1 VTAFIRG
8 ALRLTSTLGAV
19 ALGCGML
26 SAWTLPTGTATA
38 DHAGWAARQKVLL
51 VGTYHGKAG
60 GYASIQAAVNA
71 ARPGDW
77 ILVGPGDYHET
88 ADETG
93 PYGNPADGAM
103 GGVFIDKPGITLRGM
118 NRDTVI
124 VDGTKAGAAPCSAQ
138 PSDQNYG
145 RVVNG
150 HAVGRNGIVVW
161 KADDVS
167 IENLTVCNFLAGT
180 GSSGNQI
187 WWNGGENSGKI
198 RLAGYWG
205 SYLTA
210 TSTFFGTESTAAEYG
225 IFASNSAGPASWN
238 QLYASNMN
246 DSGTYVGACKRRC
259 DVVMDHMWMENNAL
273 GYSGTNS
280 GGTVIIENSQ
290 FDDNQDGLDTNTQII
305 GDPPAPQ
312 DGRCQN
318 RGVSP
323 ITHTRSCW
331 VLIHNYIH
339 GNNNNMAPAAGSAA
353 AGPVGTG
360 LTISGGRYDTVMD
373 NRIVNNGA
381 WGALFVPY
389 AQSGTPSLHQ
399 TCAGVGGHMLPVF
412 GCVMDPEGDALL
424 HNTFRH
430 NGYFH
435 NPSNSDFG
443 QITLFGGEPENCFA
457 GNRYPDSS
465 APANLEKKQRHC
477 GARTKAGNSGGA
489 LFAQVLCDTGLEA
502 CPANAHYPKVTGKVV
517 LKPLPRN
524 LPTMPNPCANVPANP
539 WCPRGRHHWERQG
552 STAAIA
558 AASAA
563 GTSGTRTCRPS
574 VTTSRPPT
582 TRCRT
587 SAAVAPKMTDSS
599 AVAGA
604 APAVRGES
612 SATVQKSARPP
623 ATRSPAS
630 GHARLACPVVVAADA
645 SSAAVK

>member
-1 VTAFIRG
+1 MNARFRG
-8 ALRLTSTLGAV
+8 AIRLTSALGAATLGCA
-19 ALGCGML
+19 ML
-26 SAWTLPTGTATA
+26 SAWTLSAGSATA
-38 DHAGWAARQKVLL
+38 SHAALTGSPKVLL

-60 GYASIQAAVNA
+60 RYASIQAAVNA

-103 GGVFIDKPGITLRGM
+103 GGVFINKPGITLRGM
-118 NRDTVI
+118 NRNTVI
-124 VDGTKAGAAPCSAQ
+124 VDGTKAGAAPCSSQ
-138 PSDQNYG
+138 PSDQDYG
-145 RVVNG
+145 RMVDG

-180 GSSGNQI
+180 GSSGNEI

-238 QLYASNMN
+238 ELYASNMN
-246 DSGTYVGACKRRC
+246 DSGTYVGACRQRC

-290 FDDNQDGLDTNTQII
+290 FDGNQDGLDTNTQII

-312 DGRCQN
+312 NGRCQS
-318 RGVSP
+318 RGISP

-360 LTISGGRYDTVMD
+360 LTVSGGRYDTVMD

-389 AQSGTPSLHQ
+389 AQSGKPSLHQ
-399 TCAGVGGHMLPVF
+399 TCAGIGGHKFPGF

-424 HNTFRH
+424 HNKFRH

-443 QITLFGGEPENCFA
+443 QITLFGGEPQNCFA
-457 GNRYPDSS
+457 GNRYPDGS
-465 APANLEKKQRHC
+465 APSNLEKKQRRC
-477 GARTKAGNSGGA
+477 GAKTAAGNTGGE
-489 LFAQVLCDTGLEA
+489 LFLQVLCDTGLGT

-517 LKPLPRN
+517 LKPLPGN

-539 WCPRGRHHWERQG
+539 WCPRGGHHWERNG
-552 STAAIA
+552 RAKA
-558 AASAA
+558 AAAA
-563 GTSGTRTCRPS
+563 LML
-574 VTTSRPPT
+574 
-582 TRCRT
+582 
-587 SAAVAPKMTDSS
+587 AAVHAPGRMQP
-599 AVAGA
+599 
-604 APAVRGES
+604 APAQR
-612 SATVQKSARPP
+612 R
-623 ATRSPAS
+623 R
-630 GHARLACPVVVAADA
+630 
-645 SSAAVK
+645 

>member
-1 VTAFIRG
+1 VRVRIRHV
-8 ALRLTSTLGAV
+8 LSTLSVLGAV
-19 ALGCGML
+19 TLGSGML
-26 SAWTLPTGTATA
+26 SASAVRADAAGA
-38 DHAGWAARQKVLL
+38 DHAAWAAPKVLL
-51 VGTYHGKAG
+51 VGTYHGRAG
-60 GYASIQAAVNA
+60 RYSSIQAAVNA

-118 NRDTVI
+118 SRSQVI
-124 VDGTKAGAAPCSAQ
+124 VDGTKAGAAPCSSQ
-138 PSDQNYG
+138 PSEQNYG

-161 KADDVS
+161 KASDVS

-180 GSSGNQI
+180 GDSGNEI
-187 WWNGGENSGKI
+187 WWNGGDNSGKI
-198 RLAGYWG
+198 GLAGYWG

-210 TSTFFGTESTAAEYG
+210 TSTFFSNESTAAEYG

-238 QLYASNMN
+238 ELYGSNMN
-246 DSGTYVGACKRRC
+246 DSGTYVGACLRSC

-312 DGRCQN
+312 DGRCAN
-318 RGVSP
+318 GRKSP
-323 ITHTRSCW
+323 VTHTTSCW
-331 VLIHNYIH
+331 VVIHNYIH
-339 GNNNNMAPAAGSAA
+339 GNDNNMAPAAGSAA

-360 LTISGGRYDTVMD
+360 LTVSGGRYDTVM
-373 NRIVNNGA
+373 NNTIVNNGA

-399 TCAGVGGHMLPVF
+399 TCAGIGGHEFPGF

-430 NGYFH
+430 NGYFK

-443 QITLFGGEPENCFA
+443 QITLFGGEPQNCFA
-457 GNRYPDSS
+457 GNKYPDHS
-465 APANLEKKQRHC
+465 APANLEKAQPRC
-477 GARTKAGNSGGA
+477 GATTKAANTGGQ
-489 LFAQVLCDTGLEA
+489 LFAQVLCDTGLA
-502 CPANAHYPKVTGKVV
+502 SCPPGAHYPKVGGKVV
-517 LKPLPRN
+517 LKALPKD
-524 LPTMPNPCANVPANP
+524 LPTMPDPCANVPANP
-539 WCPRGRHHWERQG
+539 WCPPCPHHGVRSRGTRV
-552 STAAIA
+552 STAAFALPGGRVPGRIEA
-558 AASAA
+558 ALL
-563 GTSGTRTCRPS
+563 
-574 VTTSRPPT
+574 
-582 TRCRT
+582 
-587 SAAVAPKMTDSS
+587 
-599 AVAGA
+599 
-604 APAVRGES
+604 
-612 SATVQKSARPP
+612 
-623 ATRSPAS
+623 
-630 GHARLACPVVVAADA
+630 RLA
-645 SSAAVK
+645 

>member
-1 VTAFIRG
+1 MRGRIRG
-8 ALRLTSTLGAV
+8 ALRLTSTFGAV
-19 ALGCGML
+19 ALGCGLL
-26 SAWTLPTGTATA
+26 SAWTLPAAPVTASNGPWTA
-38 DHAGWAARQKVLL
+38 SPKVLL

-60 GYASIQAAVNA
+60 RYSSIQAAVNA

-103 GGVFIDKPGITLRGM
+103 GGVFIDKSGITLRGM

-124 VDGTKAGAAPCSAQ
+124 VDGTKAGASPCSSQ
-138 PSDQNYG
+138 PSEQNYG
-145 RVVNG
+145 RVVKG

-161 KADDVS
+161 KASDVS
-167 IENLTVCNFLAGT
+167 IENLTACNFLAGT
-180 GSSGNQI
+180 GDSGNQI
-187 WWNGGENSGKI
+187 WWNGGDNSGKI
-198 RLAGYWG
+198 GLAGYWG

-210 TSTFFGTESTAAEYG
+210 TSTFFGTENTAAEYG

-238 QLYASNMN
+238 ELYASNMN
-246 DSGTYVGACKRRC
+246 DSGSYVGACRQLC
-259 DVVMDHMWMENNAL
+259 DVVLDHMWMENNAL

-290 FDDNQDGLDTNTQII
+290 FDENQDGLDTNTQII

-312 DGRCQN
+312 DGRCPHH
-318 RGVSP
+318 GISP
-323 ITHTRSCW
+323 VTRTTSCW

-339 GNNNNMAPAAGSAA
+339 DNNNNMAPAAGSAA

-373 NRIVNNGA
+373 NTIVNNGA

-399 TCAGVGGHMLPVF
+399 TCTGIGGHKLPVF

-424 HNTFRH
+424 HNRFRH

-443 QITLFGGEPENCFA
+443 QITLFGGEPQNCFA
-457 GNRYPDSS
+457 GNKYPDGS
-465 APANLEKKQRHC
+465 APANLEKTQPRC
-477 GARTKAGNSGGA
+477 GAITKAGNTGGP
-489 LFAQVLCDTGLEA
+489 LFAQVLCDTGLGP
-502 CPANAHYPKVTGKVV
+502 CPAGAHYPKVTGKVV

-539 WCPRGRHHWERQG
+539 WCPRGRHHWERSG
-552 STAAIA
+552 DNRSA
-558 AASAA
+558 AAALIL
-563 GTSGTRTCRPS
+563 T
-574 VTTSRPPT
+574 
-582 TRCRT
+582 
-587 SAAVAPKMTDSS
+587 
-599 AVAGA
+599 GA
-604 APAVRGES
+604 RG
-612 SATVQKSARPP
+612 P
-623 ATRSPAS
+623 
-630 GHARLACPVVVAADA
+630 ARLLPALRLP
-645 SSAAVK
+645 SNT